1 MTGPNDSDSAT
12 RPISVAELLAQNGTI
27 GAPPVSGRRRRRR
40 GNSNAV
46 TVAELTGEIPIVR
59 TGEIPIGTEPEP
71 GPGPDTA
78 DDSTPGIDAGQAPI
92 AVAPERAPEPKP
104 RRGRAGSPERS
115 YFPRP
120 LRRRDRERSA
130 LPAAGAESMSP
141 DPIDTAVDEALDT
154 AVDEALDSAVDEA
167 FDTAVDEAFDS
178 AVDEALDEAG
188 ADSFASGQAD
198 AEATTADPTEAGI
211 DQLGLTDIEYFG
223 ADDGA
228 LFGGDTLA
236 DEVARGGALDAERP
250 AGVDHVDGAANLDEV
265 GLGETFEGYQRPTRG
280 RQILRGLVTVVQSVL
295 AVFLGAGLFLAFGQL
310 WQWNSVIAMVLAI
323 LVTLGLV
330 AGVWVVRK
338 TEDIASTLIAV
349 GVGLLV
355 TFGPLVLMQAG

>member
-1 MTGPNDSDSAT
+1 MTGPNDGDSAT

-27 GAPPVSGRRRRRR
+27 GAPSVSGRRRRRR

-59 TGEIPIGTEPEP
+59 TGEIPIVAEPEP

-78 DDSTPGIDAGQAPI
+78 DDSTSEIGEGQAPI
-92 AVAPERAPEPKP
+92 SVAPERAPEPKP

-120 LRRRDRERSA
+120 LRRRDRERSGR
-130 LPAAGAESMSP
+130 PAAGAESMSP
-141 DPIDTAVDEALDT
+141 DPIDEAVDEAVDEAIGE
-154 AVDEALDSAVDEA
+154 AVDEAV
-167 FDTAVDEAFDS
+167 V
-178 AVDEALDEAG
+178 
-188 ADSFASGQAD
+188 DSFASDQAD
-198 AEATTADPTEAGI
+198 IEVTAVDTAEAGI

-236 DEVARGGALDAERP
+236 DEVARGAALDTERP
-250 AGVDHVDGAANLDEV
+250 AGVDHVDGAADLDEV
-265 GLGETFEGYQRPTRG
+265 GLGETFEGYERPTRG
-280 RQILRGLVTVVQSVL
+280 RQILRGLVTVLQSVL